1 MRALIAE
8 DDAPLRPVI
17 GRGLKE
23 NGYVVDAVGDGEAAL
38 KWLRAYEYEV
48 AIFDWRMP
56 GMSGIDVVGEVR
68 RLGVRT
74 PILMLTARDTTD
86 DRVAGLSG
94 GAYDYLVKPFELD
107 EMLVRLE
114 ARQRRPALTV
124 APRLE
129 CGDLCFDP
137 ATRELT
143 VDGVSV
149 PLTSTELAMMELLLR
164 RSPSLVTRWAI
175 AVQVWEDEADALGSN
190 TIDVHVGRLRSK
202 CSSSTAKIQTVR
214 GSGYRLVGP

>member
-1 MRALIAE
+1 
-8 DDAPLRPVI
+8 
-17 GRGLKE
+17 
-23 NGYVVDAVGDGEAAL
+23 
-38 KWLRAYEYEV
+38 
-48 AIFDWRMP
+48 MP
-56 GMSGIDVVGEVR
+56 GMSGIDVVGKVR

-74 PILMLTARDTTD
+74 QILMLTARDTTD
-86 DRVAGLSG
+86 DRVAGLRG
-94 GAYDYLVKPFELD
+94 GAYDYLVKPFEFD

-114 ARQRRPALTV
+114 ARQRRPAPTV